1 MSEYQ
6 YHEWQTVDRVL
17 TPAEQAAVNNLSSHI
32 DVSSSR
38 AVVTYHWSNFRHD
51 PRQVLLK
58 YFDGYFYVANWGSLR
73 LMFRF
78 PKGLLDDTDVLPYCV
93 DGYVTFETA
102 GQHQVLNL
110 EFNPEDGESWMQA
123 EAGLSLFIQLRADLA
138 DGDYRLLYLAWLK
151 AMTLEGGMDVD
162 GEGDP
167 DDLAYDHEPPVP
179 PGLKKLSPSLQ
190 NFVGAFA
197 LDTFLVQAAA
207 EASPDLRGDRAVNYR
222 DLLGQLAPRERD
234 EFLIRLAEGEAG
246 VGLALRK
253 RLSTLAPSAQPPAA
267 ASRTLQQLFQRA
279 RQLEIAEQARQAE
292 DARQKHVAEMKALA
306 ARETQTWQH
315 VNDLLANG
323 RKIASVYDE
332 ATQTLEKLQ
341 QLAEFHSRR
350 DDFRAKVRQLAEHYR
365 ARPSLV
371 ERWSKRGW
379 I

>member
-32 DVSSSR
+32 EVSSSR
-38 AVVTYHWSNFRHD
+38 ALVTYHWSNFRHD

-102 GQHQVLNL
+102 GQYQVLDL
-110 EFNPEDGESWMQA
+110 EFNPEDGESWMEA